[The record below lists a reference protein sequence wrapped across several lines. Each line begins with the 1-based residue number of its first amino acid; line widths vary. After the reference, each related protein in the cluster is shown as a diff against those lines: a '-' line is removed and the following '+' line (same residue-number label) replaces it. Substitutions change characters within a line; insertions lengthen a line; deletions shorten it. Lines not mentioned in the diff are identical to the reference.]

1 MMRLAYTLN
10 NGRKLIVLDKAV
22 ERLLAYRQTK
32 KRNKE
37 AGGLLI
43 GHHLLGEDHLVV
55 DQITEPTRWD
65 KRFRS
70 FFFRSNKHNRLVYKV
85 WCDSDRTET
94 LIGLWHTHP
103 EPVPTPSGVDFEDW
117 RKTLFHGDYVG
128 DFLVFMIIGTQQI
141 RVWQGDRNA
150 QFHELAKS
158 VNVAEGF

>member
-1 MMRLAYTLN
+1 MMRLSYALG
-10 NGRKLIVLDKAV
+10 NGHNLIVLDKALK
-22 ERLLAYRQTK
+22 RLLAYRQTK
-32 KRNKE
+32 KRHKE

-43 GHHLLGEDHLVV
+43 GRHLLEKDHLVV
-55 DQITEPTRWD
+55 DQITAPARWD

-70 FFFRSNKHNRLVYKV
+70 YFFRSNKHNQFIYRA
-85 WCDSDRTET
+85 WCDSGKTET

-103 EPVPTPSGVDFEDW
+103 EPVPTPSDLDFEDW

-128 DFLVFMIIGTQQI
+128 DFLVFMIIGTKQI

-158 VNVAEGF
+158 VNVVEGF

>member
-1 MMRLAYTLN
+1 MWKKAMMRLTYALN
-10 NGRKLIVLDKAV
+10 NGRNLIV
-22 ERLLAYRQTK
+22 RLLAYRQTK

-103 EPVPTPSGVDFEDW
+103 EPVPTPSGVDFVQLRQAWILKIGE
-117 RKTLFHGDYVG
+117 RLF
-128 DFLVFMIIGTQQI
+128 FMETMWGI
-141 RVWQGDRNA
+141 
-150 QFHELAKS
+150 FS
-158 VNVAEGF
+158 FS

>member
-1 MMRLAYTLN
+1 MTTNYPSP
-10 NGRKLIVLDKAV
+10 LINSSKSAS
-22 ERLLAYRQTK
+22 TSS
-32 KRNKE
+32 
-37 AGGLLI
+37 
-43 GHHLLGEDHLVV
+43 
-55 DQITEPTRWD
+55 P
-65 KRFRS
+65 S

-141 RVWQGDRNA
+141 RVWRGDRNA
-150 QFHELAKS
+150 QFHELIKARHCPSANDKKAVS
-158 VNVAEGF
+158 STLSDIVAPSCIERVAYISELPLPIISPKTQESI